1 MLNLTQFLPKEI
13 QDMMKSNSDSTSNP
27 RQKLCDNEN
36 AREGSLTG
44 YDCRICRNKGRILS
58 LLENEIVEQE
68 CSCMETRRSLKR
80 IEKSG
85 LGESIKSL
93 TFDTYIA
100 TESWQKQAKSV
111 AQRYST
117 EGMGAWFFI
126 GGQSGSGKTHLCTAI
141 AGKLLNEGKA
151 LKYMLWRVES
161 TKLKSVVNDIDE
173 YERMIDELKN
183 TEVLYIDDFL
193 KTQRG
198 TAPTPADV
206 NLAFEI
212 LDHRYVNR
220 LMTIIS
226 SERLIGEII
235 GIDEAIGG
243 RIFSMSK
250 LFGVEIANDRNKNYR
265 TRLG

>member
-1 MLNLTQFLPKEI
+1 
-13 QDMMKSNSDSTSNP
+13 MKSNSDSTSN
-27 RQKLCDNEN
+27 RLQRICDYENSQKGNLK
-36 AREGSLTG
+36 G
-44 YDCRICRNKGRILS
+44 YDCPKCDNRGRTTVIRG
-58 LLENEIVEQE
+58 NEAVWEVCE
-68 CSCMETRRSLKR
+68 CMSIRESLKR